1 MAQDLATRDR
11 LLDAAVAVF
20 SEKGYEGARVSDI
33 ARRAGLTTGAIYASF
48 RGKADLLREAIERS
62 SGQGL
67 DRLFPPDVVAAGP
80 AALLTEMGRHLID
93 SDTPDWVEG
102 MLVEALVAARRDPL
116 VAENLREALG
126 LQGQML
132 ADLIGQGKRQGV
144 IDDAV
149 DTTAAA
155 QFCTAL
161 SLGMLLLGSLGID
174 PPERQGWEELIGR
187 LVDSVAK

>member
-33 ARRAGLTTGAIYASF
+33 ARRAGLTTGAIYARF
-48 RGKADLLREAIERS
+48 ENKADLLREAIERS
-62 SGQGL
+62 SAQGL
-67 DRLFPPDVVAAGP
+67 DRLFPPEVVAAGP

-102 MLVEALVAARRDPL
+102 MLMEALVAARRDPV
-116 VAENLREALG
+116 VAENLRQALG
-126 LQGQML
+126 LQGRIL
-132 ADLIGQGKRQGV
+132 ADLIGQGKDLGV
-144 IDDAV
+144 FDDAV
-149 DTTAAA
+149 DTTAAV

-161 SLGMLLLGSLGID
+161 SLGMLLLGSLGIE
-174 PPERQGWEELIGR
+174 PPERPGWEELIGR
-187 LVDSVAK
+187 LVASVAR